1 LKDKQVNGDKPKGCP
16 FGFHLLKSGELPKSS
31 DEIEQVPR
39 QSRTFK
45 NLDKVDEEQKSN
57 PELVEA
63 AQAAFANFSPK
74 NGEKEVSKKR
84 NSFSESRHRNS
95 VVGNIRDNES
105 EVSVVSVIT
114 DENTSLYEQLGGET
128 KLKLFIDFFLDGIM
142 ADAQLACYH
151 EKFRDPEE
159 EALLKFKLYHF
170 FRWKLDGAP
179 HYIGKTMYEAHKN
192 LGITDEIFDKASTI
206 FTTQLRRIKPKMKVF
221 REFVKRV
228 GDMRGEIVIPLE
240 SANDHHKAKD

>member
-1 LKDKQVNGDKPKGCP
+1 MKDKQVNGDKPKGCP

-74 NGEKEVSKKR
+74 NGEKEVRNKR

-95 VVGNIRDNES
+95 VVGNVRDNES

-159 EALLKFKLYHF
+159 EAFLQME
-170 FRWKLDGAP
+170 
-179 HYIGKTMYEAHKN
+179 T
-192 LGITDEIFDKASTI
+192 
-206 FTTQLRRIKPKMKVF
+206 RR
-221 REFVKRV
+221 
-228 GDMRGEIVIPLE
+228 GTPL
-240 SANDHHKAKD
+240 HR